1 LRRNKF
7 LPRCIMMNGQ
17 GFYLEDLKIGMTA
30 SYAKTVTEAD
40 VVLFAGISGDTN
52 PVHLNEEF
60 AKETMF
66 QGRIAHGM
74 LSASFISTVLGTKL
88 PGPGAIYLS
97 QNLKFKAPVRA
108 GDTVSATATIT
119 DIVTEKKR
127 VVMQTTCSVRN
138 QVVLEG
144 EAVVMVPA
152 RG

>member
-1 LRRNKF
+1 
-7 LPRCIMMNGQ
+7 MNGQ
-17 GFYLEDLKIGMTA
+17 GFYLEDLKVGMTA

-40 VVLFAGISGDTN
+40 VVMFAGISGDTN
-52 PVHLNEEF
+52 PVHLDEEF

-97 QNLKFKAPVRA
+97 QNLKFKAPVRC

-119 DIVTEKKR
+119 DIVAEKKR

-144 EAVVMVPA
+144 EAIVMVPA
-152 RG
+152 RS